1 MNHQILFDQE
11 IDELKERI
19 VKMGEIV
26 GRLIASAVAAL
37 GNRDKELAKQVIKDD
52 VEVDRL
58 ELEIDDRCI
67 NLIAVRQPMAI
78 DLRTITTGMRIA
90 TDLERLGDLAEDIAE
105 RAIELAEQGLVK
117 PLVDIPEM
125 AQLAQEM
132 LAEALAMF
140 RSGNVTLAKTIWEK
154 EKRVDKL
161 RDHVQDE
168 LMAIMEKDSRT
179 VQKAIPLL
187 LVARHLERISDHAT
201 NLAEDVIYMVQ
212 AKVVKHSGGEKK

>member
-26 GRLIASAVAAL
+26 GRLIASSVAAL
-37 GNRDKELAKQVIKDD
+37 GNRDKGLAKQVIKDD

-90 TDLERLGDLAEDIAE
+90 TDLERIGDLAEDIAE

-125 AQLAQEM
+125 AQLAQVM
-132 LAEALAMF
+132 LAEALTMF
-140 RSGNVTLAKTIWEK
+140 RNGNVTLAKSIWEK
-154 EKRVDKL
+154 EQRVDKL
-161 RDHVQDE
+161 RDHVQEE
-168 LMAIMEKDSRT
+168 LMAIMEKDSRA

-201 NLAEDVIYMVQ
+201 NIAEDIIYMVQ
-212 AKVVKHSGGEKK
+212 AKVVKHSGGEKS

>member
-11 IDELKERI
+11 IDDLKGRI
-19 VKMGEIV
+19 VKMGDIV
-26 GRLIASAVAAL
+26 GRLIARSVAAL
-37 GNRDKELAKQVIKDD
+37 ATRDKDLAKQVIKDD

-90 TDLERLGDLAEDIAE
+90 TDLERIGDLAEDIAE
-105 RAIELAEQGLVK
+105 RAIELAEQGLIK

-125 AQLAQEM
+125 AQLAQQV
-132 LAEALAMF
+132 LNEALEMF
-140 RSGNVTLAKTIWEK
+140 QNGKVSLAGKIWEK
-154 EKRVDKL
+154 EKRVDEL

-168 LMAIMEKDSRT
+168 LIAIMEKEPHSVPR
-179 VQKAIPLL
+179 AIPLL
-187 LVARHLERISDHAT
+187 LVARHLERIADHAT
-201 NLAEDVIYMVQ
+201 NIAEDVVYMVE
-212 AKVVKHSGGEKK
+212 ARVVKHGGGAKS

>member
-11 IDELKERI
+11 IDELKGRI
-19 VKMGEIV
+19 VKMGEVVGQLIV
-26 GRLIASAVAAL
+26 RSVAAL
-37 GNRDKELAKQVIKDD
+37 ANCDDDLAKQVVKDD

-58 ELEIDDRCI
+58 ELEIDDSCI

-90 TDLERLGDLAEDIAE
+90 TDLERIGDLAEDIAE

-125 AQLAQEM
+125 AQLAQEA
-132 LAEALAMF
+132 LVEALTAF
-140 RSGNVTLAKTIWEK
+140 RSGDITLAKSVWEK
-154 EKRVDKL
+154 EKKIDKL

-168 LMAIMEKDSRT
+168 LMTIMEKEPHAVS
-179 VQKAIPLL
+179 KAVPLL
-187 LVARHLERISDHAT
+187 LVARHLERIADHAT
-201 NLAEDVIYMVQ
+201 NIVEDVVYMVQ
-212 AKVVKHSGGEKK
+212 AKVVKHSGGEKN

>member
-11 IDELKERI
+11 IEDLKENI
-19 VKMGEIV
+19 VNMGKLV
-26 GRLIASAVAAL
+26 GRLIAQAVAAL
-37 GNRDKELAKQVIKDD
+37 ANRDKNLARQVIKDD

-67 NLIAVRQPMAI
+67 KLIAVRQPMAI

-90 TDLERLGDLAEDIAE
+90 TDLERIGDLAEDIAE
-105 RAIELAEQGLVK
+105 RAIELAEQGLIK

-125 AQLAQEM
+125 AQLSQEA
-132 LAEALAMF
+132 LAEALDAF
-140 RSGNVTLAKTIWEK
+140 RNGNVMLAKSIWEK

-168 LMAIMEKDSRT
+168 LMAIMENDSHS

-187 LVARHLERISDHAT
+187 LVARHLERIADHAT
-201 NLAEDVIYMVQ
+201 NIAEDVVYMVQ
-212 AKVVKHSGGEKK
+212 AKVVKHSGEKKE